1 MTREELIEVIC
12 ASDNSSFCHNIC
24 RTEEGF
30 SCEVCAENQLE
41 EYEKQIRL
49 ETLREVEQ
57 AMYHQAFEI
66 SHEKDGLQKWDSG
79 NWIRYKLFEKIMK
92 QLKGE

>member
-1 MTREELIEVIC
+1 MTREELIERIC
-12 ASDNSSFCHNIC
+12 PTDCLDKCFEGDISCDIC
-24 RTEEGF
+24 DKITGLMF
-30 SCEVCAENQLE
+30 D
-41 EYEKQIRL
+41 EYDKQIRL

-66 SHEKDGLQKWDSG
+66 SHEKDNLQKWDNG